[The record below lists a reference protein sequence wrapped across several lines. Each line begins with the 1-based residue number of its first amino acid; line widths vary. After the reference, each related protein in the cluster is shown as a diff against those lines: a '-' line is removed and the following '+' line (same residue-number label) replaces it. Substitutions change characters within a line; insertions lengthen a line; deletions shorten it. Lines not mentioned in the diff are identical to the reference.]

1 MGLSPECRR
10 EGLLR
15 KQTPTLLWQHAQGHC
30 SLGGK
35 PDPAL
40 NDTHLAV
47 RLDLIDSI
55 SYDNTQNTIKTYRA
69 GDSGVMATRKLPKVL
84 TDEELRD
91 LLRQVNVT
99 GKTGLR
105 NKAML
110 KVMAYGGLRVSEVV
124 GLRTQDVRREGGRI
138 VLEVRG
144 GKGGR
149 DRQVPL
155 PDHAG
160 ETLQAWMAKRRDL
173 GIGNGHVF
181 CTVSKGRSIHPK
193 ASSEGLTDEVIE
205 TELIP
210 DKAISTRYVQNLV
223 PRLAEKAGIEKR
235 VTPHVL
241 RHTAATRT
249 LREAGNIR
257 RVQELLSHSDV
268 STTMIYT
275 EVLAEDLAEA
285 VDAVPD
291 VEAAPKNEPSEAE
304 KVAAEVLGALPVAVR
319 EALARLAASVTN
331 D

>member
-1 MGLSPECRR
+1 MS
-10 EGLLR
+10 
-15 KQTPTLLWQHAQGHC
+15 
-30 SLGGK
+30 
-35 PDPAL
+35 
-40 NDTHLAV
+40 
-47 RLDLIDSI
+47 
-55 SYDNTQNTIKTYRA
+55 
-69 GDSGVMATRKLPKVL
+69 MRKLPKVL

-160 ETLQAWMAKRRDL
+160 ETLEAWMAKRRDL
-173 GIGNGHVF
+173 GIGNGRIF
-181 CTVSKGRSIHPK
+181 CTVSKGLSIHPK

-205 TELIP
+205 TELLP
-210 DKAISTRYVQNLV
+210 GKPISARYIQNLV

-249 LREAGNIR
+249 LREVGNIR
-257 RVQELLSHSDV
+257 RVQELLGHSNV

-291 VEAAPKNEPSEAE
+291 VEAEDLEEEPREAE
-304 KVAAEVLGALPVAVR
+304 TLAAKVLALSPEVR
-319 EALARLAASVTN
+319 EELARLLSG
-331 D
+331 